1 METKKKNPAEVDGW
15 NPNIEKLPAVV
26 RKRLVRTWTQIQRE
40 QSPLITECAIL
51 RMVRDG
57 EAVKREQALYLTD
70 GYGTAIEKTV
80 RYYKIVLEK

>member
-15 NPNIEKLPAVV
+15 NPNIEMLPAVV

-40 QSPLITECAIL
+40 QSQLITECAII

-57 EAVKREQALYLTD
+57 EAVKREQVIYLTD